1 MSLLKDIASAINRH
15 SAENGSD
22 TPDFILGEYLTGC
35 LAVFDRTVRAREKC
49 YGREIVPSADYLEP
63 PIEHST
69 GGSVPELTR
78 DTDEEQRAKNPPRF
92 ADLIQRLKGIYTVPV
107 SDGGGLLNGRPT
119 FTRQFEPTPIG
130 LESAAALE
138 FLLERIEWALMHLE
152 SNKDIDG
159 NPMSESDAARALSE
173 CLGDVNH
180 Q

>member
-1 MSLLKDIASAINRH
+1 MSLLKDITSAINCH

-35 LAVFDRTVRAREKC
+35 LAVFDRTVRAREK
-49 YGREIVPSADYLEP
+49 YYLRDAVEVDPSIAP
-63 PIEHST
+63 PA
-69 GGSVPELTR
+69 PELTR

-107 SDGGGLLNGRPT
+107 SDGAGLLNGRPT

-173 CLGDVNH
+173 CLGDADK
-180 Q
+180 